1 MNVLSVC
8 SGIEAA
14 TVAWERYGWKFVAY
28 SEIDP
33 FASAVLAHHYPNTP
47 NLGDMKKYESWR
59 IAEPIDILM
68 GGTPCQSF
76 SVAGGR
82 AGLTDPRGQLMYSYV
97 GIAKHFKPAT
107 CIWENVPGVLSSSGG
122 RDFGTFIGEME
133 QLGYGWAYRVID
145 AQWCRSGG
153 FPRAVPQRRRRVFAV
168 FCLGNQR
175 RASEI
180 LFKCESLQWD
190 SLTRRK
196 KGKDLAEDV
205 EGSSTVQDICPTI
218 TSKWAKQSGGP
229 SGSETGN
236 LVMRNENETVGPLC
250 AADHK
255 MISNQYVG
263 DGKVI
268 IQAYSIREDA
278 TNNTFSATPTDVG
291 LTVSSL
297 VPSTQSHHAQ
307 IFLAATPY
315 TKERRAKSSED
326 NETWVE
332 GVVAPTQNAFDI
344 GDKRAT
350 TAVLFEN
357 HAQDSRVTGPHDVAS
372 SVVAKYGT
380 GGGNVPLVAYS
391 LDALSSNSMK
401 SSNPDSG
408 CNVVDVAT
416 CIDTSTPCP
425 SKNQGGIAVAF
436 QSSELRTMGTLTSLD
451 VSPCLKAETKYGD
464 TEVRLHQPGMTVRRL
479 TPIECERLMGFPDNY
494 TQIPYRRKPA
504 SECPDGPRYK
514 CLGNSMAVNCLQW
527 LAERIIQW
535 DKDNVE

>member
-14 TVAWERYGWKFVAY
+14 TVAWETYGWNFVAY

-33 FASAVLAHHYPNTP
+33 FASAVLKHHYPNTP
-47 NLGDMKKYESWR
+47 NLGDMKAYESWR
-59 IAEPIDILM
+59 LTKPIDLLM

-82 AGLTDPRGQLMYSYV
+82 AGLNDPRGQLMHSYV

-107 CIWENVPGVLSSSGG
+107 CIWENVPGVLSSNGG
-122 RDFGTFIGEME
+122 RDFGSLLRQME
-133 QLGYGWAYRVID
+133 LLGYGWAYRVID
-145 AQWCRSGG
+145 AQWCRSRG
-153 FPRAVPQRRRRVFAV
+153 FPRAVPQRRRRVFAI

-196 KGKDLAEDV
+196 KGEDIATTIATGV
-205 EGSSTVQDICPTI
+205 EPSTVQDICPTI

-236 LVMRNENETVGPLC
+236 LVVRNENQTVGPLC

-278 TNNTFSATPTDVG
+278 THNNFSATPTDVG

-307 IFLAATPY
+307 IFLTTTPF
-315 TKERRAKSSED
+315 TKQRRAKSKTD
-326 NETWVE
+326 NETWVQSP
-332 GVVAPTQNAFDI
+332 VANTQNAFDI
-344 GDKRAT
+344 GDVRAT
-350 TAVLFEN
+350 TIAV
-357 HAQDSRVTGPHDVAS
+357 QDVREIDKKQNGLGVSTDG
-372 SVVAKYGT
+372 
-380 GGGNVPLVAYS
+380 VAYTV
-391 LDALSSNSMK
+391 DAMATQGVAIAFQASGDRKNPSISVSNETTFCLPA
-401 SSNPDSG
+401 NPMSDRG
-408 CNVVDVAT
+408 
-416 CIDTSTPCP
+416 
-425 SKNQGGIAVAF
+425 QAVAF
-436 QSSELRTMGTLTSLD
+436 QSSELRTLGTLTSLD
-451 VSPCLKAETKYGD
+451 VSPTIKAETKCGD
-464 TEVRLHQPGMTVRRL
+464 TEIRIQQGMTVRRL
-479 TPIECERLMGFPDNY
+479 TPVECERLMGFPDNY
-494 TQIPYRRKPA
+494 TRIPYRRKPA